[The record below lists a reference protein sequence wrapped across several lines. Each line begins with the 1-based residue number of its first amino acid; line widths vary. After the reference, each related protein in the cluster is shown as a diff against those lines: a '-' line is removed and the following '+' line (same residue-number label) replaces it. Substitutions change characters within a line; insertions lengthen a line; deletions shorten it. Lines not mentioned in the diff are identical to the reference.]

1 MNKDDVVLVTGANSG
16 MGKATALALAK
27 TGAQVVMLCRH
38 PGRGQAA
45 LEEIRSASNNKS
57 VMLMLCDLAS
67 IEDICRFADAF
78 RSRYSTLSVLINN
91 AGILASR
98 RQLTKDGYELNFGVN
113 YLGHF
118 LLTNLLLD
126 LIIPAKGRIVTL
138 SSVAHKIGSIHFDDI
153 NLTSSYGWLKAYSQS
168 KLANVLF
175 TYELALRLK
184 ETGAT
189 ANCLHPGVVAT
200 NIIVDRQ
207 TGLGSLTA
215 RLMKH
220 FFISPEQGA
229 ETAIYL
235 ATSPEV
241 QGVSGQYFRRKQPIE
256 SSQLSYDLE
265 TAVRLWDL
273 SERMA
278 GLSLEQA
285 VNAYSLKASLSC
297 V

>member
-45 LEEIRSASNNKS
+45 LEEIRSASNNIS

-67 IEDICRFADAF
+67 IEDICRFADEF

-118 LLTNLLLD
+118 LLTNLLMD

-153 NLTSSYGWLKAYSQS
+153 NLTGSYGWLKAYSQS

-175 TYELALRLK
+175 TYELARRLK
-184 ETGAT
+184 GTGAT

-273 SERMA
+273 SERMT

-285 VNAYSLKASLSC
+285 VMEWQPANATI
-297 V
+297 

>member
-1 MNKDDVVLVTGANSG
+1 MNNNDVVLVTGANSG

-45 LEEIRSASNNKS
+45 LEEIRSACNNKS

-67 IEDICRFADAF
+67 IEDICRFAEEF
-78 RSRYSTLSVLINN
+78 RSRYSSLSVLINN
-91 AGILASR
+91 AGILASS

-113 YLGHF
+113 YLSHF

-175 TYELALRLK
+175 TYELARRLK
-184 ETGAT
+184 GTGAT

-256 SSQLSYDLE
+256 SSQLSYDPE

-273 SERMA
+273 SERMT
-278 GLSLEQA
+278 GLSQEQA
-285 VNAYSLKASLSC
+285 VMEWQPANATI
-297 V
+297 

>member
-67 IEDICRFADAF
+67 IEDICRFADEF

-91 AGILASR
+91 AGILASS

-118 LLTNLLLD
+118 LLTNLLMD

-153 NLTSSYGWLKAYSQS
+153 NLTGSYGWLKAYSQS

-175 TYELALRLK
+175 TYELARRLK
-184 ETGAT
+184 GTGAT

-273 SERMA
+273 SERMT

-285 VNAYSLKASLSC
+285 VMEWQPANATI
-297 V
+297 

>member
-1 MNKDDVVLVTGANSG
+1 
-16 MGKATALALAK
+16 
-27 TGAQVVMLCRH
+27 
-38 PGRGQAA
+38 
-45 LEEIRSASNNKS
+45 
-57 VMLMLCDLAS
+57 MLCDLAS
-67 IEDICRFADAF
+67 IEDICRFAEEF
-78 RSRYSTLSVLINN
+78 RSRYSSLSVLINN
-91 AGILASR
+91 AGILASS

-113 YLGHF
+113 YLSHF

-175 TYELALRLK
+175 TYELARRLK
-184 ETGAT
+184 GTGAT

-256 SSQLSYDLE
+256 SSQLSYDPE

-273 SERMA
+273 SERMT
-278 GLSLEQA
+278 GLSQEQA
-285 VNAYSLKASLSC
+285 VMEWQPANATI
-297 V
+297 

>member
-1 MNKDDVVLVTGANSG
+1 
-16 MGKATALALAK
+16 
-27 TGAQVVMLCRH
+27 
-38 PGRGQAA
+38 
-45 LEEIRSASNNKS
+45 
-57 VMLMLCDLAS
+57 LAS
-67 IEDICRFADAF
+67 IEDICRFADEF

-153 NLTSSYGWLKAYSQS
+153 NLTGSYGWLKAYSQS

-175 TYELALRLK
+175 TYELARRIK
-184 ETGAT
+184 GTGAT

-256 SSQLSYDLE
+256 SSQLSYDTE

-273 SERMA
+273 SERMT
-278 GLSLEQA
+278 GLSQEQA
-285 VNAYSLKASLSC
+285 VMEWQPANATI
-297 V
+297 